1 MIQLYDE
8 AVYDYFSQAVAGEV
22 ATVPVSEFWTVIAMH
37 KEGRLQ
43 LPAICLSRTNHDKDS
58 ELQSWVIQRRGR
70 VDKVVDNKLFTEQAL
85 PLSLY
90 YNITLLATTQDDID
104 ELTSEVTFLIINR
117 PTVRIT
123 LPYGS
128 DRDVHSQLTINGE
141 IKTSSAVDTF
151 SDTGILY
158 QAIIPVKLL
167 GANIFNVEKRNLRYI
182 KWSVKPNIINKG
194 GEFDAKN

>member
-8 AVYDYFSQAVAGEV
+8 AVHDYFSSTVNSEV
-22 ATVPVSEFWTVIAMH
+22 AVVPVNEFWTVVAMH

-58 ELQSWVIQRRGR
+58 ELQSWVIKRRGR
-70 VDKVVDNKLFTEQAL
+70 VDKVVDNKLFVEQAL

-117 PTVRIT
+117 PTVQVKI
-123 LPYGS
+123 PYGS
-128 DRDVHSQLTINGE
+128 DRYVHGQMEIDGE
-141 IKTSSAVDTF
+141 IKTSSTVDTF
-151 SDTGILY
+151 STTGILY
-158 QAIIPVKLL
+158 QAIIPVKIV
-167 GANIFNVEKRNLRYI
+167 GANIFNVEKRNLRY
-182 KWSVKPNIINKG
+182 VKMCVRPDIINKG

>member
-8 AVYDYFSQAVAGEV
+8 AVHDYFSSTVNSEV
-22 ATVPVSEFWTVIAMH
+22 AVVPVSEFWTVVAMH

-70 VDKVVDNKLFTEQAL
+70 VDKVVDNKLFVEQAL

-117 PTVRIT
+117 PTVQVKI
-123 LPYGS
+123 PYGS
-128 DRDVHSQLTINGE
+128 DRDVHSQISINGE
-141 IKTSSAVDTF
+141 IKTSSTVDTF
-151 SDTGILY
+151 STTGILY
-158 QAIIPVKLL
+158 QAIIPVKIV

-182 KWSVKPNIINKG
+182 KWSVRPDIINKG
-194 GEFDAKN
+194 GEIDAKN

>member
-8 AVYDYFSQAVAGEV
+8 AVYDYFSSTVSSELAV
-22 ATVPVSEFWTVIAMH
+22 VPVSEFWSVIAMH

-70 VDKVVDNKLFTEQAL
+70 VDKVVDNKLLAEQAL

-117 PTVRIT
+117 PTVQVTI
-123 LPYGS
+123 PYGS
-128 DRDVHSQLTINGE
+128 NRDVHSQISINGE
-141 IKTSSAVDTF
+141 IKTSSTVDSF
-151 SDTGILY
+151 SSTGILY
-158 QAIIPVKLL
+158 QAIIPVKIV

-182 KWSVKPNIINKG
+182 KWSVRPDIINKG
-194 GEFDAKN
+194 GEIDAKN